1 MAIATDES
9 TSEAID
15 ILRDAVKAER
25 VPGVVEF
32 GILDRALS
40 AARAAPTEANMALA
54 DAAFRALDEGVRLRV
69 VDRALADARVVAEER
84 KGIRPDVVTII
95 PPTRHRGERD
105 ASGLPPLLRAVNRL
119 RDAKS

>member
-1 MAIATDES
+1 MAKATDER

-15 ILRDAVKAER
+15 ILRDAVKTER

-69 VDRALADARVVAEER
+69 VDRALADARIVVEER
-84 KGIRPDVVTII
+84 KGGRSDAVTQI
-95 PPTRHRGERD
+95 PVTRRRGERD
-105 ASGLPPLLRAVNRL
+105 TSGLPPLLRAVNRL
-119 RDAKS
+119 RDTKS

>member
-1 MAIATDES
+1 MAKATDGR

-15 ILRDAVKAER
+15 ILRDAVKTER

-69 VDRALADARVVAEER
+69 VDRALADARVVVEER
-84 KGIRPDVVTII
+84 KGSRSDAVTQI
-95 PPTRHRGERD
+95 PATRRRGERD
-105 ASGLPPLLRAVNRL
+105 TSGLPPLLRAVNRL
-119 RDAKS
+119 RDVKS